1 MRIIDGEIKEV
12 VLEDDDLLLVSTMKG
27 NERKIYIKAK
37 NGELAI
43 DDISLERIEEIK
55 EEAKAIQAMQ
65 EYKNKKSNH

>member
-1 MRIIDGEIKEV
+1 
-12 VLEDDDLLLVSTMKG
+12 MKG